1 MANFPII
8 DTHTHGYFPGWEDRE
23 AMFQRARDVG
33 VVAQIQ
39 IGCDERAS
47 HAAIVLAQKNK
58 DFYAT
63 VGLHPTDVKHLGNPH
78 PEHRIPGST
87 YEPIAKTA
95 DELFTLFD
103 TWITENKEKIVGI
116 GECGLDWYHD
126 SRETSFATQSAVFLR
141 HVELAKA
148 HNLPLIIHTRDA
160 TEDMISFFKKHI
172 VGTGVRGVVHC
183 FSEDLKSAKFF
194 TEEAG
199 FLLGIGGIV
208 TYKKSDILRDVVRD
222 IPLEKLITETDAP
235 FLPPQEFRKK
245 NSTNEPAFLTEVVE
259 KIAEVRGEDIDQVAG
274 QLVENARELF
284 GITICCG

>member
-23 AMFQRARDVG
+23 SMFERARDVG

-47 HAAIVLAQKNK
+47 QAAIALAQKNE

-95 DELFTLFD
+95 DELFALFD
-103 TWITENKEKIVGI
+103 TWIIENKGKIVGT
-116 GECGLDWYHD
+116 GECGFDWHHD
-126 SRETSFATQSAVFLR
+126 SREEAFATQTDIFIR
-141 HVELAKA
+141 HVELAKK
-148 HNLPLIIHTRDA
+148 HDLPLIIHTRDA

-183 FSEDLKSAKFF
+183 FSEDMKAAKFF
-194 TEEAG
+194 TEEAT
-199 FLLGIGGIV
+199 FLLGIGGII

-222 IPLEKLITETDAP
+222 IPLGKLITETDAP

-259 KIAEVRGEDIDQVAG
+259 KIAGVRGESVDQVAE
-274 QLVENARELF
+274 QLVENAKNLF
-284 GITICCG
+284 RI